1 MHRSHSER
9 WQSKSLVFCC
19 VYYYLLFLPLLFV
32 WKCCVYCIAFRLIT
46 LLCCCLL
53 LSPIRMI
60 YLPICTCLN
69 ALPTAC
75 PRSSHMCYASWAKK
89 NWEDALTQKWDKKDD
104 PQVRAAYFLHL
115 PTLLKKRK
123 KLKHEEN
130 DHLQKIH
137 HNWTKANQLKH
148 LVSNNTKSRPKVSHP
163 LTRTV
168 HFAGAMRNNNFL
180 VPNVS
185 HI

>member
-1 MHRSHSER
+1 MRRSHSER

-89 NWEDALTQKWDKKDD
+89 KLRRRPNPKMGQERWPTGSSCILSPPANSTEEKKKAETWRKWSPTKDPPQLDKSQ
-104 PQVRAAYFLHL
+104 P
-115 PTLLKKRK
+115 
-123 KLKHEEN
+123 
-130 DHLQKIH
+130 I
-137 HNWTKANQLKH
+137 KAPRFK
-148 LVSNNTKSRPKVSHP
+148 
-163 LTRTV
+163 
-168 HFAGAMRNNNFL
+168 
-180 VPNVS
+180 
-185 HI
+185 